1 MIRTIVSDDGQFI
14 RPGIFGGEKRTDDF
28 SAMVRQ
34 KRKELGLTQEYVAA
48 RLQIEEGRSIT
59 QSYLAEIE
67 RGHHPNPRPH
77 LIEEF
82 ARVLS
87 IDRYVLYMAART
99 VPPEVAEQLARLTI
113 EEREAAWGAF
123 MRAIKQAEEDKKVRD
138 QSGKTKV
145 RRNSGGRK
153 D

>member
-1 MIRTIVSDDGQFI
+1 
-14 RPGIFGGEKRTDDF
+14 
-28 SAMVRQ
+28 MVRR
-34 KRKELGLTQEYVAA
+34 KRKEQGLTQEYVAA

-82 ARVLS
+82 ARVLG

-99 VPPEVAEQLARLTI
+99 VPPEVAEQLARLT
-113 EEREAAWGAF
+113 EAEREAAWGAF
-123 MRAIKQAEEDKKVRD
+123 MRAIKTAEEEKKARD
-138 QSGKTKV
+138 QSGKTKA
-145 RRNSGGRK
+145 RSSNSGRK

>member
-1 MIRTIVSDDGQFI
+1 
-14 RPGIFGGEKRTDDF
+14 
-28 SAMVRQ
+28 MVRQ
-34 KRKELGLTQEYVAA
+34 KRRELGLTQEYVAA
-48 RLQIEEGRSIT
+48 RLQVEEGRSIT

-123 MRAIKQAEEDKKVRD
+123 MRAINEAEAQKKEREA
-138 QSGKTKV
+138 GKTKV
-145 RRNSGGRK
+145 RRNGGGRK

>member
-1 MIRTIVSDDGQFI
+1 
-14 RPGIFGGEKRTDDF
+14 
-28 SAMVRQ
+28 MVRQ
-34 KRKELGLTQEYVAA
+34 KRRELGLTQEYVAA
-48 RLQIEEGRSIT
+48 RLQVEEGRSIT

-99 VPPEVAEQLARLTI
+99 VPPEVAETPASTPPGLVMLTDWLI
-113 EEREAAWGAF
+113 VTEP
-123 MRAIKQAEEDKKVRD
+123 
-138 QSGKTKV
+138 
-145 RRNSGGRK
+145 
-153 D
+153 

>member
-1 MIRTIVSDDGQFI
+1 LV
-14 RPGIFGGEKRTDDF
+14 RPGIFRQERFTTDDF
-28 SAMVRQ
+28 SSMVRQ
-34 KRKELGLTQEYVAA
+34 KRRELGLTQEYVAA
-48 RLQIEEGRSIT
+48 RLQVEEGRSIT

-82 ARVLS
+82 ARVLG

-123 MRAIKQAEEDKKVRD
+123 MRAINEAEAQKKEREA
-138 QSGKTKV
+138 GKTKV
-145 RRNSGGRK
+145 RRNGGGRK

>member
-1 MIRTIVSDDGQFI
+1 
-14 RPGIFGGEKRTDDF
+14 
-28 SAMVRQ
+28 MVRQ
-34 KRKELGLTQEYVAA
+34 KRRELGLTQEYVAA
-48 RLQIEEGRSIT
+48 RLQVEEGRSIT

-123 MRAIKQAEEDKKVRD
+123 MRAINEAEAQKKEREA
-138 QSGKTKV
+138 GKTKV
-145 RRNSGGRK
+145 RRNGGGTK

>member
-1 MIRTIVSDDGQFI
+1 
-14 RPGIFGGEKRTDDF
+14 
-28 SAMVRQ
+28 MVRQ

-48 RLQIEEGRSIT
+48 RLQIEEGRCIT

-67 RGHHPNPRPH
+67 NGHHPNPRPH

-99 VPPEVAEQLARLTI
+99 VPPEVAEQLSRLTI

-123 MRAIKQAEEDKKVRD
+123 MRAIREAEAQKKARE

>member
-1 MIRTIVSDDGQFI
+1 
-14 RPGIFGGEKRTDDF
+14 
-28 SAMVRQ
+28 MVRQ
-34 KRKELGLTQEYVAA
+34 RRKELGLTQEYVAA
-48 RLQIEEGRSIT
+48 RLQIEEARCIT

-67 RGHHPNPRPH
+67 RGHHPQPRPH

-99 VPPEVAEQLARLTI
+99 VPPEVAEQLSRLTI

-123 MRAIKQAEEDKKVRD
+123 MRAINQAEEEKKARE

-145 RRNSGGRK
+145 RRNGGGTK

>member
-1 MIRTIVSDDGQFI
+1 
-14 RPGIFGGEKRTDDF
+14 
-28 SAMVRQ
+28 MVRQ
-34 KRKELGLTQEYVAA
+34 RRKELGLTQEHVAA

-67 RGHHPNPRPH
+67 RGHHPHPRPH

-82 ARVLS
+82 ARILS
-87 IDRYVLYMAART
+87 IDRYVLYLAART
-99 VPPEVAEQLARLTI
+99 VPPEVAEQLARLTV
-113 EEREAAWGAF
+113 EDREAAWGAF
-123 MRAIKQAEEDKKVRD
+123 MRAINQAEEEKKARE

-145 RRNSGGRK
+145 RRNSGGKK